1 MSSWLSKRPATKLV
15 TFPSVTLKAAGT
27 FKYTHLV
34 TIEMCVCSVFLWM
47 RVVKLYWSVI
57 ICFPILS
64 DRHMCCSSVKN
75 KTERFVVK
83 TAVNSIALVDCH
95 LIKHFIF
102 KKLASCLLICIYSVE
117 IIITTYWLQSII
129 RKNCFSFCN
138 HFLQYKLKKGGG
150 GV

>member
-1 MSSWLSKRPATKLV
+1 
-15 TFPSVTLKAAGT
+15 
-27 FKYTHLV
+27 
-34 TIEMCVCSVFLWM
+34 
-47 RVVKLYWSVI
+47 
-57 ICFPILS
+57 
-64 DRHMCCSSVKN
+64 MCCSSVKN

-129 RKNCFSFCN
+129 RKNCFSFV
-138 HFLQYKLKKGGG
+138 FPLQYKLKKGGG